1 MDYNIRF
8 KLQTH
13 QKATFIHKEQK
24 QIENRQNTNVMK
36 EMITILVFQ
45 TKMNSLREIK
55 QTIQSISKFM
65 VTMNN
70 KTNKLTKNLL
80 ELNKNNSI
88 YQNLKL
94 LILNIKNNFQIKTL
108 NQIQVI

>member
-1 MDYNIRF
+1 
-8 KLQTH
+8 
-13 QKATFIHKEQK
+13 
-24 QIENRQNTNVMK
+24 
-36 EMITILVFQ
+36 
-45 TKMNSLREIK
+45 
-55 QTIQSISKFM
+55 M